1 MLGGWQTCLYSFPF
15 PRQAN
20 SSSSPALPIWVTGV
34 HLQCCLPPQEVV
46 TLPDFCLCRV
56 QSTHHETYFKQCW
69 RREYSYFLQH
79 DHQGEK
85 KSTSIYPPIC
95 SRMEDKL
102 FQFYRNEC
110 FMSCLCF
117 PASVLNS
124 YILLNAW
131 MFSTK
136 NAPWALRFRGFQ
148 FQNTRRGNAV
158 IFLPFGDLSYLS
170 FFFNQW
176 KKKFTHYL
184 MLRENC
190 HYHLCVF
197 PPISFSVHQK
207 SLLPPPS
214 ICILFVLSHSVA
226 MSVPNLY
233 NHKKQG
239 RDPADFYNYPC
250 NVLFLSD
257 FPIRSLVSMSNGI
270 VSVLTCYSGLEE
282 VNGFWI

>member
-1 MLGGWQTCLYSFPF
+1 MLPTLHRRGD
-15 PRQAN
+15 
-20 SSSSPALPIWVTGV
+20 
-34 HLQCCLPPQEVV
+34 

-56 QSTHHETYFKQCW
+56 QSRHHETYFKQCW

-136 NAPWALRFRGFQ
+136 NAPWALRFCGFQ
-148 FQNTRRGNAV
+148 FRNTRRVNAV
-158 IFLPFGDLSYLS
+158 IFLPLGIWAIYL
-170 FFFNQW
+170 FFLINRKRNSLIILCLEKPAITICVYFLQFHFRCI
-176 KKKFTHYL
+176 KSS
-184 MLRENC
+184 RC
-190 HYHLCVF
+190 H
-197 PPISFSVHQK
+197 
-207 SLLPPPS
+207 LLPS
-214 ICILFVLSHSVA
+214 AYSLF
-226 MSVPNLY
+226 
-233 NHKKQG
+233 
-239 RDPADFYNYPC
+239 
-250 NVLFLSD
+250 FL
-257 FPIRSLVSMSNGI
+257 I
-270 VSVLTCYSGLEE
+270 V
-282 VNGFWI
+282 